1 MYKILIV
8 EDDLEMQ
15 KLLQDYLQQSGM
27 EVITTDSPN
36 IALDWIQQKKGFHL
50 AVLDI
55 MLPQMD
61 GLELCEKIRE
71 ISDIPI
77 IMSSARGD
85 ISSKMLGF
93 KNGAD
98 DYLAKSYEPLELVA
112 RINALLKRYTQT
124 QSVMYK
130 DLEIDSTKRKVKVQ
144 GITIDLTPAEFE
156 ILNLLFS
163 HKGKPFS
170 RNSLSQAIASIAPD
184 SSLRSIDTHI
194 RNLRAKLGDDAKMPK
209 YIQSIWGI
217 GYKFCD

>member
-1 MYKILIV
+1 MYRILIV
-8 EDDLEMQ
+8 EDDLDMQ
-15 KLLQDYLQQSGM
+15 KLLQDYLKQNGM
-27 EVITTDSPN
+27 EAITTDNPN
-36 IALDWIQQKKGFHL
+36 IALEWIKQQKGFHL

-55 MLPQMD
+55 MLPYMD
-61 GLELCEKIRE
+61 GLELCERIRKV
-71 ISDIPI
+71 SDIPI

-98 DYLAKSYEPLELVA
+98 DYLAKSYEPLELVM
-112 RINALLKRYTQT
+112 RINALLKRYAQT
-124 QSVMYK
+124 ECVTYK
-130 DLEIDSTKRKVKVQ
+130 DLEIDRTRRKVKVN
-144 GITIDLTPAEFE
+144 GVVVDLTPAEFE
-156 ILNLLFS
+156 ILDLLFS

-170 RNSLSQAIASIAPD
+170 RDSLSQAIASIAPD

-194 RNLRAKLGDDAKMPK
+194 RNLRAKLGDDAKTPK

>member
-15 KLLQDYLQQSGM
+15 KLLQDYLQQNAM
-27 EVITTDSPN
+27 EVVTTHSPN
-36 IALDWIQQKKGFHL
+36 TALDWIKQQKGFHL
-50 AVLDI
+50 IVLDI
-55 MLPQMD
+55 MLPEMD
-61 GLELCEKIRE
+61 GLELCERIRE

-124 QSVMYK
+124 QSVIYK
-130 DLEIDSTKRKVKVQ
+130 DLEIDSTKRRVKVQ
-144 GITIDLTPAEFE
+144 GVEIDLTPAEFE
-156 ILNLLFS
+156 ILNLLFL

-184 SSLRSIDTHI
+184 SSLRSIDTHV

-209 YIQSIWGI
+209 YIQSVWGI

>member
-36 IALDWIQQKKGFHL
+36 TAIEWIKRQKGFHL

-55 MLPQMD
+55 MLPEMD
-61 GLELCEKIRE
+61 GLELCERIRE

-112 RINALLKRYTQT
+112 RINALLKRYTKT
-124 QSVMYK
+124 QSITYK
-130 DLEIDSTKRKVKVQ
+130 DLEIDSTKRKVKVE
-144 GITIDLTPAEFE
+144 GIAIELTPAEFE
-156 ILNLLFS
+156 ILNLLFL

-194 RNLRAKLGDDAKMPK
+194 RNLRAKLGDDAKTPK
-209 YIQSIWGI
+209 YIQSVWGI

>member
-36 IALDWIQQKKGFHL
+36 TAIEWIKQQKGFHL

-55 MLPQMD
+55 MLPEMD
-61 GLELCEKIRE
+61 GLELCERIRE
-71 ISDIPI
+71 ISDMPI

-112 RINALLKRYTQT
+112 RINALLKRYTKT
-124 QSVMYK
+124 QSITYK
-130 DLEIDSTKRKVKVQ
+130 DLEIDSTKRKVKVE
-144 GITIDLTPAEFE
+144 GIAIDLTPAEFE
-156 ILNLLFS
+156 ILNLLFL

-194 RNLRAKLGDDAKMPK
+194 RNLRAKLGDDAKTPK
-209 YIQSIWGI
+209 YIQSVWGI